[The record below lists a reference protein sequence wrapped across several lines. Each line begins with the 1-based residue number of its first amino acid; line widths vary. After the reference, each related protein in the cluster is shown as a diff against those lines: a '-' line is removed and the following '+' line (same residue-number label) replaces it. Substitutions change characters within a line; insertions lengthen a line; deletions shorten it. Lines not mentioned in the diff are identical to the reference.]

1 MTGGTSDLGFQQVED
16 LTRRGRHPAYADWRS
31 WTNDPFQGP
40 VQDFQSAPV
49 LPDRKMGL
57 WAKLRNQKYFAAM
70 DFVGGRLEAGSIAYA
85 ITPAFEIMQQPQA
98 LPGPPA
104 YAQSWQI
111 FSTELVN
118 GTASVDSWCANS
130 STGRQYGIP
139 VAYNGIFF
147 GCWIQCVAWSGAP
160 AVALQMLQAPFD
172 VSEKYCVPT
181 VGGTAAVITDT
192 SPHEVLLTPTPAPW
206 LRFRLVGQGSNGL
219 TAVNMVFFM
228 TR

>member
-1 MTGGTSDLGFQQVED
+1 MPGTSDLGFQQYD
-16 LTRRGRHPAYADWRS
+16 DAGRRGRHPAYADWKS
-31 WTNDPFQGP
+31 WSNDPFQGP
-40 VQDFQSAPV
+40 VQGFLSDPV
-49 LPDRKMGL
+49 LPSRKMGL
-57 WAKLRNQKYFAAM
+57 WAKLRNQRYWTAM
-70 DFVGGRLEAGSIAYA
+70 DFYGGKFDAGSIAYA
-85 ITPAFEIMQQPQA
+85 INPAYLVTSPPQF

-104 YAQSWQI
+104 YAESWQI
-111 FSTELVN
+111 FSTELVQGN
-118 GTASVDSWCANS
+118 ASVDSWVLNP

-147 GCWIQCVAWSGAP
+147 GCWIQCVAWSGSP

-172 VSEKYCVPT
+172 ISEKYCVPT

-206 LRFRLVGQGSNGL
+206 LRFRLVGQGSNGT